1 MVNLGVIDLEILYLE
16 IRGNES
22 FNEKDIEN
30 SGLKKLGVGRTL
42 DSLASLKER
51 KLIDL
56 NRGGLFSVTN
66 LAKHILWTEEI
77 PIWLKILRLLQIK
90 SCNSGE
96 ISKYLKKSEIDLIDE
111 IEKLRSQWVL
121 MLPIKQVNR
130 IIKTYKILPEGIE
143 KIKRVDGET
152 YEISNLEKI
161 NDSKIEILELLNQI
175 IKEISQEHDD
185 GKKNYGLILKLN
197 QIKEKL

>member
-51 KLIDL
+51 NLIDL

>member
-51 KLIDL
+51 NLIDL

-161 NDSKIEILELLNQI
+161 NDSKIEILELL
-175 IKEISQEHDD
+175 D
-185 GKKNYGLILKLN
+185 
-197 QIKEKL
+197 